1 MTGAM
6 SARPTDLVVP
16 PQAYSELQRL
26 RDDIDTVLESI
37 ALANDPKVMAS
48 LERAEEDVAAGRT
61 VELREYLSRRD
72 NASRS

>member
-6 SARPTDLVVP
+6 STRPAELVVP

-37 ALANDPKVMAS
+37 ALANDPEVMAS
-48 LERAEEDVAAGRT
+48 LEQAEENVAAGRT
-61 VELREYLSRRD
+61 VGLREYLSRRD
-72 NASRS
+72 NTSLS